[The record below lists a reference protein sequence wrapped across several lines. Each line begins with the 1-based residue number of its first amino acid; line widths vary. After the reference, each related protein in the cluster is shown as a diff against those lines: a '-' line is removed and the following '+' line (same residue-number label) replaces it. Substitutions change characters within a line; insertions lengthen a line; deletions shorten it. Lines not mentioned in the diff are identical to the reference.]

1 MPTSKNPLH
10 SLRKQRTK
18 DSVNDNTMTGS
29 FPVVRK
35 RPIKSHHSMGAKFLT
50 SCMVALL
57 CALLGFGYVTQQRNM
72 QSSYDSLS
80 ETELVRLLDETN
92 TQVSQ
97 LESQKLKLES
107 QLQSIKTAAN
117 KQKEVERIAKENEET
132 SGILSGR
139 LPAQGEGV
147 EITIT
152 QNSTRIDASTMF
164 NLLEELRNAGAE
176 VIQVDDVR
184 VITSTSF
191 TDTKTGVECDGEAL
205 TRPYKVLAIGDSNAL
220 QNAVNIAGGV
230 GARLR
235 VSFKAN
241 VDVTQKDSVSITK
254 TRPTTDY
261 KYAKTVE

>member
-1 MPTSKNPLH
+1 MASGKNSLH
-10 SLRKQRTK
+10 SLRRQRATDK
-18 DSVNDNTMTGS
+18 VNDNTMTGS

-35 RPIKSHHSMGAKFLT
+35 RPLKMSRSVGVKVLT
-50 SCMVALL
+50 SFMVALL
-57 CALLGFGYVTQQRNM
+57 CAMLGFGYVTQQRNM
-72 QSSYDSLS
+72 QSSYASLS

-107 QLQSIKTAAN
+107 QLQSIKSAAD
-117 KQKEVERIAKENEET
+117 KQQEVERIAKENEAT

-152 QNSTRIDASTMF
+152 QNSKRVDASTMF
-164 NLLEELRNAGAE
+164 NLIEELRNAGAE
-176 VIQVDDVR
+176 VIQVDNIR

-191 TDTKTGVECDGEAL
+191 TDTEDSVKCDGVAL
-205 TRPYKVLAIGDSNAL
+205 EHPYKILAIGDSNAL
-220 QNAVNIAGGV
+220 QNAVEIAGGV

-235 VSFKAN
+235 VQFGAS
-241 VDVTQKDSVSITK
+241 VEVEQKDTVKITQVRK
-254 TRPTTDY
+254 TRDY

>member
-1 MPTSKNPLH
+1 M
-10 SLRKQRTK
+10 
-18 DSVNDNTMTGS
+18 
-29 FPVVRK
+29 
-35 RPIKSHHSMGAKFLT
+35 
-50 SCMVALL
+50 
-57 CALLGFGYVTQQRNM
+57 LGFGYVTQQRNM
-72 QSSYDSLS
+72 QSSYASLS

-107 QLQSIKTAAN
+107 QLQSIQSAAD
-117 KQKEVERIAKENEET
+117 KQKEVERIAKENEVT

-152 QNSTRIDASTMF
+152 QNSEHVDSSTMF

-176 VIQVDDVR
+176 VIQIDNVR
-184 VITSTSF
+184 VVTSTSF
-191 TDTKTGVECDGEAL
+191 VDTDNGLICDGETL
-205 TRPYKVLAIGDSNAL
+205 SQPYQILAIGDSNAL
-220 QNAVNIAGGV
+220 QNAVEIAGGV

-235 VSFKAN
+235 AQLKAG
-241 VDVTQKDSVSITK
+241 VDVEQKDMVKITK
-254 TRPTTDY
+254 VRPTREY